1 MSVTSLISDD
11 ELVKNLAMG
20 EDWAFSE
27 IYRRYWKKLFRQ
39 AFSKTGSDDA
49 AKEIVQEI
57 FLDLWQRRGG
67 THIQEL
73 ERYLYKAVKF
83 QVLDFYDK
91 QIVGKRHR
99 EALWAKFGEE
109 ATDSV
114 EDQLAF
120 EELNGRIL
128 ECINGFSEKTR
139 QIFTLNRLEGRSVLE
154 IARLLNLPER
164 TVEYHITVGLRHL
177 RGHLKEYIIL
187 FLTVATSL
195 IVRKGL

>member
-1 MSVTSLISDD
+1 MSVTSLISDE

-27 IYRRYWKKLFRQ
+27 IYRRYWKKMFRQ

-49 AKEIVQEI
+49 AKEIVQDI
-57 FLDLWQRRGG
+57 FLDLWQRKGSAQ
-67 THIQEL
+67 IAEL
-73 ERYLYKAVKF
+73 ERYLFKAVKF
-83 QVLDFYDK
+83 QVLDFYDR

-109 ATDSV
+109 VTDSV

-154 IARLLNLPER
+154 ISRLLSLPER

-177 RGHLKEYIIL
+177 RGHLKEYIIVL
-187 FLTVATSL
+187 FALVTSL
-195 IVRKGL
+195 MIRSGL

>member
-1 MSVTSLISDD
+1 MSVTSLISDE

-27 IYRRYWKKLFRQ
+27 IYRRYWKKMFRH

-49 AKEIVQEI
+49 AKEIVQDI
-57 FLDLWQRRGG
+57 FLDLWQRKAN

-73 ERYLYKAVKF
+73 ERYLFKAVKF
-83 QVLDFYDK
+83 QVLDFYDR
-91 QIVGKRHR
+91 QIVGQRHR
-99 EALWAKFGEE
+99 EALWVKFGEE
-109 ATDSV
+109 VTDSV

-154 IARLLNLPER
+154 ISRLLGLPER

-177 RGHLKEYIIL
+177 RGHLKEYIIVL
-187 FLTVATSL
+187 FILATSL
-195 IVRKGL
+195 VIRSGL

>member
-11 ELVKNLAMG
+11 ELVKSLAMG

-27 IYRRYWKKLFRQ
+27 IYRRYWKRMFKQ

-49 AKEIVQEI
+49 AKEIVQDI
-57 FLDLWQRRGG
+57 FLDLWQRKGSAQ
-67 THIQEL
+67 ILEL
-73 ERYLYKAVKF
+73 ERYLFKAVKF

-109 ATDSV
+109 ATESV
-114 EDQLAF
+114 EDQMAF

-139 QIFTLNRLEGRSVLE
+139 EIFTLNRLEGRSVLE

-177 RGHLKEYIIL
+177 RGHLKEYILL
-187 FLTVATSL
+187 FFTLATSFV
-195 IVRKGL
+195 IRKGL

>member
-27 IYRRYWKKLFRQ
+27 IYRRYWKKMFKQ

-49 AKEIVQEI
+49 AKEIVQDI
-57 FLDLWQRRGG
+57 FLDLWQRKGSAN
-67 THIQEL
+67 ILEL
-73 ERYLYKAVKF
+73 ERYLFKAVKF

-99 EALWAKFGEE
+99 EALWTKFGEE
-109 ATDSV
+109 ATESV

-139 QIFTLNRLEGRSVLE
+139 EIFTLNRLEGRSVLE

-177 RGHLKEYIIL
+177 RGHLKEYILL
-187 FLTVATSL
+187 FFALATSFV
-195 IVRKGL
+195 IRKGL

>member
-27 IYRRYWKKLFRQ
+27 IYRRYWKKMFKQ

-49 AKEIVQEI
+49 AKEIVQDI
-57 FLDLWQRRGG
+57 FLDLWQRKGSAQ
-67 THIQEL
+67 ILEL
-73 ERYLYKAVKF
+73 ERYLFKAVKF
-83 QVLDFYDK
+83 QVLDFYDR

-99 EALWAKFGEE
+99 EALWAKFGEDV
-109 ATDSV
+109 TDSV

-128 ECINGFSEKTR
+128 ECINGFSAKTR
-139 QIFTLNRLEGRSVLE
+139 EIFTLNRLEGRSVME

-187 FLTVATSL
+187 FFTVATSL
-195 IVRKGL
+195 VIRKGL

>member
-27 IYRRYWKKLFRQ
+27 IYRRYWKKMFKQ

-49 AKEIVQEI
+49 AKEIVQDI
-57 FLDLWQRRGG
+57 FLDLWQRKGSAQ
-67 THIQEL
+67 ILEL
-73 ERYLYKAVKF
+73 ERYLFKAVKF
-83 QVLDFYDK
+83 QVLDFYDR

-99 EALWAKFGEE
+99 EALWAKFGEDV
-109 ATDSV
+109 TDSV

-128 ECINGFSEKTR
+128 ECINGFSTKTR
-139 QIFTLNRLEGRSVLE
+139 EIFTLNRLEGRSVME

-187 FLTVATSL
+187 FFTVATSL
-195 IVRKGL
+195 VIRKGL

>member
-27 IYRRYWKKLFRQ
+27 IYRRYWKKMFMQ

-49 AKEIVQEI
+49 AKEIVQDI
-57 FLDLWQRRGG
+57 FLDLWQRKGSAQ
-67 THIQEL
+67 ILEL
-73 ERYLYKAVKF
+73 ERYLFKAVKF
-83 QVLDFYDK
+83 QVLDFYDR

-99 EALWAKFGEE
+99 ETLWAKFGEE
-109 ATDSV
+109 VADSV

-120 EELNGRIL
+120 EELNGMIL

-139 QIFTLNRLEGRSVLE
+139 EIFTLNRLEGRSVIE

-177 RGHLKEYIIL
+177 RGHLKEYIFL
-187 FLTVATSL
+187 FFTVATSL
-195 IVRKGL
+195 VIRKGL